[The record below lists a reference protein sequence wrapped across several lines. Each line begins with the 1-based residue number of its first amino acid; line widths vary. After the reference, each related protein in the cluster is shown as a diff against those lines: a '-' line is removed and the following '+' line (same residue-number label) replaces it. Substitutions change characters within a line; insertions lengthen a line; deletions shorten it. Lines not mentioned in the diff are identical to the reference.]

1 MENKKLGF
9 GFMRLPLKDENDAKS
24 VDTEMLCK
32 MIDTFLERGFT
43 YFDTAYMYH
52 DFQSEVFLRECLVK
66 RHKRDE
72 FTVATK
78 LPTMMLKA
86 AEDCER
92 IFNEQLEKCGVE
104 FFDYYLLHNIN
115 VGTYAK
121 CLKFGAFE
129 FIKEL
134 KEQGRVKEIGFSFHA
149 DAALLEE
156 ILTKYPY
163 FDFVQLQLNYLD
175 WENESIQSRKCYE
188 IAEKFGKKVIVME
201 PVKGGSLAN
210 VPEEAEKLFKSK
222 EPHMSVSS
230 WAIRYVAGLKNV
242 FMVLSGMS
250 SFEQLDDNTGYMEN
264 FKPLTADDL
273 SVIDKA
279 VEIINSSIAVPCTGC
294 NYCTKGC
301 PMNIPIPKYFALYN
315 AEKQALNKD
324 FSTQALY
331 YGNLKKAYGKA
342 SDCVA
347 CGQCENA
354 CPQHIKIIDEL
365 KNVAGAFER
374 R

>member
-1 MENKKLGF
+1 
-9 GFMRLPLKDENDAKS
+9 
-24 VDTEMLCK
+24 
-32 MIDTFLERGFT
+32 
-43 YFDTAYMYH
+43 
-52 DFQSEVFLRECLVK
+52 
-66 RHKRDE
+66 
-72 FTVATK
+72 
-78 LPTMMLKA
+78 
-86 AEDCER
+86 
-92 IFNEQLEKCGVE
+92 
-104 FFDYYLLHNIN
+104 
-115 VGTYAK
+115 
-121 CLKFGAFE
+121 
-129 FIKEL
+129 
-134 KEQGRVKEIGFSFHA
+134 
-149 DAALLEE
+149 
-156 ILTKYPY
+156 
-163 FDFVQLQLNYLD
+163 
-175 WENESIQSRKCYE
+175 
-188 IAEKFGKKVIVME
+188 ME

-250 SFEQLDDNTGYMEN
+250 SFEQLEDNTGYMEN
-264 FKPLTADDL
+264 FKPLTADEL